1 MAAAGRIR
9 VSSYSS
15 VYSHT
20 RIRVLAEPKPVAYES
35 SPRLEWGNQETI
47 CPLSWGATTAR
58 PSSRISLLSKSKKD
72 FCKHQRSYR
81 SVIGGRPRLV
91 KFAYPSERLLKLSE
105 PKKCHPAFLQQ
116 RSPEWPVSLSALTY
130 NASPRILELARP
142 KLLHPEFIPPREVP
156 TQVPTPATL
165 ASPSARIE
173 RLAEPC
179 VRQATCCY
187 KHSYPESVIRPVS
200 KSAQQAVASPRTIE
214 LARPKKLH
222 SKYEAPR
229 DPQWPVSEAA
239 KRAVATPRIVELA
252 QPGKR
257 PPMGLAQ
264 FNLDA
269 FRVKETAMKATCS
282 DRIRELARP
291 VQR

>member
-1 MAAAGRIR
+1 M
-9 VSSYSS
+9 
-15 VYSHT
+15 
-20 RIRVLAEPKPVAYES
+20 
-35 SPRLEWGNQETI
+35 
-47 CPLSWGATTAR
+47 TAR
-58 PSSRISLLSKSKKD
+58 PSSRITLLSKSRID

-81 SVIGGRPRLV
+81 SVIGGRPPLV

-105 PKKCHPAFLQQ
+105 PKKVHPAFLQQ

-130 NASPRILELARP
+130 NASPRILALARP
-142 KLLHPEFIPPREVP
+142 KSLHPQFIPPREVP
-156 TQVPTPATL
+156 TQVPTAATL
-165 ASPSARIE
+165 ANASPRIE

-179 VRQATCCY
+179 VRQMTCCY

-229 DPQWPVSEAA
+229 NPEWPVSEAA

-264 FNLDA
+264 FNIDA
-269 FRVKETAMKATCS
+269 FRVKETAMKAICS

-291 VQR
+291 IQR